1 MSTDNPA
8 ESEVSIESRL
18 SAVFGADEAEQSEVA
33 AEEPEQVTED
43 DATAEVQ
50 AEPEEAAP
58 AEDIFEYEADDGTVL
73 KLPAAVKEG
82 VLRQQDYTKKAMQV
96 AEMRKQ
102 AEDRLQF
109 AEAREQITTAVLGE
123 VTELRSLEAELKQY
137 QNADWAALYDAN
149 PGQALRFQQT
159 MRDLENKVATKKQE
173 IQGKAQHLQQAA
185 EKHNANQW
193 QMAEQAARGM
203 IGTITAAENQAMA
216 RTVEALGI
224 TPQEFKSRFADPRI
238 IALTHKAAK
247 WDALQAGK
255 PKAVEAANKAPPVVK
270 PGVSKGPGVASEQK
284 YRDTRAA
291 LRKSGSVQDAA
302 KLFLLRGT

>member
-18 SAVFGADEAEQSEVA
+18 ASVFGADEAEQPEVA
-33 AEEPEQVTED
+33 TEEPEQVTDEEQ
-43 DATAEVQ
+43 TADVQ
-50 AEPEEAAP
+50 AEAEPAPE
-58 AEDIFEYEADDGTVL
+58 DVFEYEADDGSVL

-82 VLRQQDYTKKAMQV
+82 VLRQKDYTQKAMQV

-159 MRDLENKVATKKQE
+159 MRDLEGKVATKKQE
-173 IQGKAQHLQQAA
+173 IQGKVQHMQQATN
-185 EKHNANQW
+185 KHSENQW
-193 QMAEQAARGM
+193 QMAETAARGI
-203 IGTITAAENQAMA
+203 IGTITAAENRAMA
-216 RTVEALGI
+216 HTVQALGI

-270 PGVSKGPGVASEQK
+270 PGVSTGNNAAVSKEKALRQRLKSSGDIKDV
-284 YRDTRAA
+284 AA
-291 LRKSGSVQDAA
+291 LLAHRM
-302 KLFLLRGT
+302 R

>member
-1 MSTDNPA
+1 MSTDNPTQEPVA
-8 ESEVSIESRL
+8 SIESRMA
-18 SAVFGADEAEQSEVA
+18 AVFGAEEAEQPEVA
-33 AEEPEQVTED
+33 TPEPEPVSTE

-50 AEPEEAAP
+50 QEAEAPAEPE
-58 AEDIFEYEADDGTVL
+58 DVFEYEADDGSVL
-73 KLPAAVKEG
+73 KLPAAAKEG

-96 AEMRKQ
+96 AELRKQ

-123 VTELRSLEAELKQY
+123 VTELRSLESELKQY

-173 IQGKAQHLQQAA
+173 IQGKVQHMQQAT
-185 EKHNANQW
+185 EKHSSNQW
-193 QMAEQAARGM
+193 QMAEQAARGI

-270 PGVSKGPGVASEQK
+270 PGVSTGNSAAVSKEKALRQRVKASGDV
-284 YRDTRAA
+284 RDVAA
-291 LRKSGSVQDAA
+291 LLAHRM
-302 KLFLLRGT
+302 R

>member
-1 MSTDNPA
+1 MSTDNPTP
-8 ESEVSIESRL
+8 ESGASIESRL
-18 SAVFGADEAEQSEVA
+18 SAVFGAEEAEQPEVA
-33 AEEPEQVTED
+33 IPEPEPVSTQEP
-43 DATAEVQ
+43 TAEVQ
-50 AEPEEAAP
+50 EEAEPAP
-58 AEDIFEYEADDGTVL
+58 EDVFEYEADDGSVL

-137 QNADWAALYDAN
+137 QSADWAALYDAN

-173 IQGKAQHLQQAA
+173 IQGKAQHLQQAT
-185 EKHNANQW
+185 EKHSANQW
-193 QMAEQAARGM
+193 QMAEQAARGI
-203 IGTITAAENQAMA
+203 IGTITTAENQAMA

-255 PKAVEAANKAPPVVK
+255 PKAVEAANNAPPVVK
-270 PGVSKGPGVASEQK
+270 PGASKGPGVAADQK
-284 YRDTRAA
+284 YRETRTS
-291 LRKSGSVQDAA
+291 LKKTGSLQDAA
-302 KLFLLRGT
+302 RLFVMRGLK